1 MKGGDDFGARYLPA
15 IKWLELFVWA
25 SLDCDASRRGAYLR
39 SLDTHRPQSSSASRF
54 TAGALGFLTFSQR
67 GERPRR

>member
-25 SLDCDASRRGAYLR
+25 SLIVML
-39 SLDTHRPQSSSASRF
+39 LV
-54 TAGALGFLTFSQR
+54 GALIFVR
-67 GERPRR
+67 